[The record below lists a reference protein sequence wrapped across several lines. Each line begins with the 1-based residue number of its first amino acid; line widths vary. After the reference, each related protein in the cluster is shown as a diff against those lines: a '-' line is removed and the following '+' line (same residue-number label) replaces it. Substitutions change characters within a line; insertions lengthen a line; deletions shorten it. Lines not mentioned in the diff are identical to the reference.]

1 AVSDVTRIVIPR
13 VVVIG
18 LCCWVW
24 SLSTFSTSHTS
35 NIVVKSSESVVRAA
49 VIVGQFRRTDTYL
62 LGTDYSLT

>member
-1 AVSDVTRIVIPR
+1 
-13 VVVIG
+13 VIG

-24 SLSTFSTSHTS
+24 SLSTFATSHTS